1 MGISWEPILA
11 NFDEYLTSL
20 GRSTITRSFRGHQIA
35 YMARSVGSAPMD
47 ITPDTL
53 KTFFATN
60 ASWMPETRH
69 SYTSAFR
76 VFFAWAHKQ
85 GHLPTNP
92 ADELPDIQVPRAV
105 AQPVPEHIYRDAL
118 DTVDQRTALMLR
130 LAGELGLRRGE
141 VSRVHVD
148 DLRQGL
154 GGAQLLVR
162 GKGDKKRMLPV
173 SEILAELISAGAAGY
188 GYALPSGGWLFPS
201 RQGDHLKPNTVG
213 TICADALPGIW
224 TLHKARHRFASKA
237 YRGSR
242 NIRAVQELLGHSNVA
257 TTERYTAV
265 DDDEMRTAMMF
276 AA

>member
-1 MGISWEPILA
+1 MGISWELILA
-11 NFDEYLTSL
+11 NYSDHLVSI
-20 GRSTITRSFRGHQIA
+20 GRSSVTQSFRGHQIA
-35 YMARSVGSAPMD
+35 YMARLIGSAPTD
-47 ITPDTL
+47 ITHSDL
-53 KTFFATN
+53 KTFFADHP
-60 ASWMPETRH
+60 SWMPETRH

-76 VFFAWAHKQ
+76 VFFAWAHKE
-85 GHLPTNP
+85 GHIPDNP
-92 ADELPDIQVPRAV
+92 AADLPDIPVPRAV
-105 AQPVPEHIYRDAL
+105 AQPVPERVYRGAINTADP
-118 DTVDQRTALMLR
+118 RTALMLR

-162 GKGDKKRMLPV
+162 GKGDKKRMVPV
-173 SEILAELISAGAAGY
+173 SDGLADQIAAGAAGY
-188 GYALPSGGWLFPS
+188 GYTLPTGGWLFPS
-201 RQGDHLKPNTVG
+201 RQGGHLKPNTIG
-213 TICADALPGIW
+213 TICAEALPGIW
-224 TLHKARHRFASKA
+224 TMHKARHRFASKA